1 MDNSSE
7 DLSPTS
13 SDYEYFFYYNND
25 SKQINTIFNLV
36 LFLYNIKYIL

>member
-25 SKQINTIFNLV
+25 SKPINAIFGLV
-36 LFLYNIKYIL
+36 LFLYNIKFIV